1 MSITGKSCMQ
11 FNGYEVNN
19 FKFELTQYD
28 DDTKEFKIMPEFT
41 KSVRDCGDD
50 KYKVQLI
57 FSLNATDENPLP
69 FNMEVAMTGGF
80 TIVMDSE
87 NDELKETLLHENTV
101 AIMFPFLRTLI
112 ATLTTA
118 ANIQPLILPIISLA
132 NTFKANEEIK

>member
-1 MSITGKSCMQ
+1 MQ

-132 NTFKANEEIK
+132 NAFKANEEIK

>member
-1 MSITGKSCMQ
+1 MQ